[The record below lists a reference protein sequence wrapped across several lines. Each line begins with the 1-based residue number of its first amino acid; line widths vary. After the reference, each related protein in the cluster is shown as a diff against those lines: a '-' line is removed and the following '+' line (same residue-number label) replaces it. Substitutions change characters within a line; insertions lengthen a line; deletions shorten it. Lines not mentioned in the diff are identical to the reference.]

1 MLVNKEGVRVI
12 KTLVILV
19 LASYILTYL
28 NKLFYIFTGIS
39 GLFIL
44 FCIYFFRDPER
55 NIQQND
61 KYILS
66 PADGTVLDIKP
77 EDGTILVKIF
87 MSVFNVHVQRSP
99 ITGVIETVVYKKGEF
114 LPADKSDAD
123 KRNEQNTI
131 SIKNK
136 DSRSYVIVKQIAGIL
151 ARRIV
156 FWGREGESIVQG
168 QRIGMIKFGS
178 QVDLCISDRAD
189 LKIKTGQKVYA
200 GKTIIA
206 EI

>member
-1 MLVNKEGVRVI
+1 
-12 KTLVILV
+12 
-19 LASYILTYL
+19 
-28 NKLFYIFTGIS
+28 
-39 GLFIL
+39 
-44 FCIYFFRDPER
+44 
-55 NIQQND
+55 
-61 KYILS
+61 
-66 PADGTVLDIKP
+66 
-77 EDGTILVKIF
+77 